1 MYNILKGVQM
11 AYLALYRKYRPVD
24 FNDFAGQDDI
34 TESLRYQVKTETFGH
49 SYLFNGIRGTGKTS
63 MAKVF
68 AKAVNCLEPDEG
80 NPCNRCSSC
89 EAFNQNAMLDVI
101 EIDAASNNGVDDIR
115 ELRENSHFL
124 PSSSKY
130 KVYIIDE
137 VQMLSQGAFNALLK
151 TLEEP
156 SKRVIFILAT
166 TELHKIPD
174 TILSRCQRYSFRRID
189 ESDMVER
196 LSLISEREDITYD
209 KSALR
214 LITEH
219 AGGSMRDA
227 ISLMDKTLALTRS
240 VLTEESVA
248 GALGLLGRDRTHQMM
263 SHMLQGDVG
272 ELLLAIDEVLLEG
285 KEVSVILEEMIS
297 FLRGILM
304 TKLVRREEIVSRIV
318 SFSTARFKESYED
331 VDRDVLEEILEV
343 LVETLRGLRYARL
356 PRLSLEMALIKGVHL
371 SRGFEKK
378 EVKRIIEKRQIETVE
393 EYVKPQEIQDKDLQG
408 YWDNVLEYIKEH
420 RHASLYDLLVE
431 GSITQPRDFF
441 LELHYL
447 PDQEFFVSRIRQP
460 KNKGIIREAL
470 NEVLGEQWLINV
482 LIKEPDEQPE
492 VKDEASLEERLK
504 AFAGDKLTIK
514 E

>member
-1 MYNILKGVQM
+1 M

-24 FNDFAGQDDI
+24 FNDFAGQDAI

-68 AKAVNCLEPDEG
+68 AKAVNCLDPQDG
-80 NPCNRCSSC
+80 NPCNECESC
-89 EAFNQNAMLDVI
+89 VAFNQNAMLDVI

-124 PSSSKY
+124 PTSSKY

-189 ESDMVER
+189 ESDMVDR
-196 LSLISEREDITYD
+196 LAHISERENITFD
-209 KSALR
+209 RQALR
-214 LITEH
+214 LMTEH

-240 VLTEESVA
+240 VLTEEAVTRS
-248 GALGLLGRDRTHQMM
+248 LGLLGRDRTHLLMT
-263 SHMLQGDVG
+263 HMIGGEVG
-272 ELLLAIDEVLLEG
+272 ELLLEVDAILLEG
-285 KEVSVILEEMIS
+285 KEVSVVLEEIIS

-304 TKLVRREEIVSRIV
+304 TRMIRREEVLERVV
-318 SFSTARFKESYED
+318 SFSTENFKENYED
-331 VDRDVLEEILEV
+331 LDIDVLEKLLKV
-343 LVETLRGLRYARL
+343 FVDTLQGLRYQRL
-356 PRLSLEMALIKGVHL
+356 PRLQLEMALIEGVHL
-371 SRGFEKK
+371 CSGFVKK
-378 EVKRIIEKRQIETVE
+378 EVKRVIDKRHIEKIE
-393 EYVKPQEIQDKDLQG
+393 EYEKPQELTQDTLQKH
-408 YWDNVLEYIKEH
+408 WKVLLNYIKEH
-420 RHASLYDLLVE
+420 KHHGLYDLLLE
-431 GSITQPRDFF
+431 GKITIPSEKM
-441 LELHYL
+441 LELIY
-447 PDQEFFVSRIRQP
+447 PPTQEFFVSQIRKP

-470 NEVLGEQWLINV
+470 NEVFGEDYLINV
-482 LIKEPDEQPE
+482 LVKEDKQTEP
-492 VKDEASLEERLK
+492 KKEEIQEESIEDRLR
-504 AFAGDKLTIK
+504 ALAGDKLTIK